1 MIRALLYAASL
12 ALLPVF
18 GASVVV
24 AIDETMAFEPG
35 LLVAAGCAILTVEMT
50 FLSFMKISWS
60 PLVVGVPLFA
70 LAAVSVL
77 HLGRRRLRVSREA
90 SLPSLPVWGVPLG
103 VLGVALVSMAAITAT
118 STSIDFVYF
127 WGPKAQWFTLH
138 RGIDFR
144 YLSARD
150 NFLMHPDYPPLV
162 PLVFAW
168 SSLWAG
174 FSWWAPILS
183 TPLYVGLAGWSFWR
197 LGRRSVGAPILAGLT
212 CLFVTTL
219 GYCLVVTNSLGNA
232 EVFLVCWEAQALALL
247 TFWPPSSR
255 RDLLA
260 SVILSAAVLTKVEG
274 AALAMLTAA
283 AFSVARKPAIR
294 WGRFVRLAGIPFAV
308 LLGWMAI
315 GHLKEIREAYSR
327 SNPYGPF
334 TLVHL
339 SRIVP
344 SVLAAGNYE
353 AWFLPWLA
361 LLGVIALSPRPAAG
375 VRYLVLSFLYFLF
388 VVFCY
393 LHGASDPHD
402 WILVSAPR
410 LLLAPLTVLVF
421 GAAATWIPVAEIFD
435 SPAVGVLL

>member
-1 MIRALLYAASL
+1 MTRAFLYAAFL

-18 GASVVV
+18 GLSVVA

-35 LLVAAGCAILTVEMT
+35 LLTAAGCAILTVEMT
-50 FLSFMKISWS
+50 FLSVMKIAWS
-60 PLVVGVPLFA
+60 PLVIGVPLLA
-70 LAAVSVL
+70 LAALSVPRL
-77 HLGRRRLRVSREA
+77 VRSRLRLGRDAGLSW
-90 SLPSLPVWGVPLG
+90 LPAWSVVLG

-127 WGPKAQWFTLH
+127 WGPKAQQFALH

-144 YLSARD
+144 YLSAPD

-168 SSLWAG
+168 SSLGAG

-183 TPLYVGLAGWSFWR
+183 TPIFVALAGWSFWR
-197 LGRRSVGAPILAGLT
+197 LGRRSVEAPILAGLSS
-212 CLFVTTL
+212 LFVIIL
-219 GYCLVVTNSLGNA
+219 VYCLVVTNSLGNA

-260 SVILSAAVLTKVEG
+260 SVMLSAVVLTKVEG

-283 AFSVARKPAIR
+283 AFSVGRRPAIR
-294 WGRFVRLAGIPFAV
+294 WGRVFRLAGIPLAV
-308 LLGWMAI
+308 LVGWIAI
-315 GHLKEIREAYSR
+315 GHFEGISEAYSR
-327 SNPYGPF
+327 SNPYGSF

-339 SRIVP
+339 SLIVP
-344 SVLAAGNYE
+344 RVLAAGNYE

-361 LLGVIALSPRPAAG
+361 LLGVIALSPRPAAS
-375 VRYLVLSFLYFLF
+375 VRYLGLSFLYFLF

-393 LHGASDPHD
+393 LHGGSDPHD

-410 LLLAPLTVLVF
+410 LLLAPLALLVF
-421 GAAATWIPVAEIFD
+421 GAAAAWIPIEARL
-435 SPAVGVLL
+435 S

>member
-18 GASVVV
+18 GLSVVI
-24 AIDETMAFEPG
+24 AIDETMAVEPG
-35 LLVAAGCAILTVEMT
+35 LLTAAGCALLAVEMT
-50 FLSFMKISWS
+50 FLSMMKIAWS
-60 PLVVGVPLFA
+60 PVVVGVPLLA
-70 LAAVSVL
+70 LAAVSVPRL
-77 HLGRRRLRVSREA
+77 VKSRLRVSREA
-90 SLPSLPVWGVPLG
+90 GLPSLPGWGVALG
-103 VLGVALVSMAAITAT
+103 FLGIALVSMAAITAT

-127 WGPKAQWFTLH
+127 WGPKAQQFALQ

-144 YLSARD
+144 YLSAPD

-162 PLVFAW
+162 PLIFAW

-183 TPLYVGLAGWSFWR
+183 TPLFVALAGWSFWR
-197 LGRRSVGAPILAGLT
+197 LGRRSAGAPILAGLS
-212 CLFVTTL
+212 CLFVITL
-219 GYCLVVTNSLGNA
+219 GYVLVVTNSLGNA

-260 SVILSAAVLTKVEG
+260 SVMLSAVVLTKVEG
-274 AALAMLTAA
+274 AALAILTAA
-283 AFSVARKPAIR
+283 AFSVVRKPAIR
-294 WGRFVRLAGIPFAV
+294 WGRFFRLAGIPLAV
-308 LLGWMAI
+308 LGGWIAI
-315 GHLKEIREAYSR
+315 GHSRGISEAYSR

-344 SVLAAGNYE
+344 RVLAAGSYE
-353 AWFLPWLA
+353 ASFLPWLA
-361 LLGVIALSPRPAAG
+361 LLGVIALSPRPAASA
-375 VRYLVLSFLYFLF
+375 RYLGLSFLYFLF

-410 LLLAPLTVLVF
+410 LLLGPLTVLVF
-421 GAAATWIPVAEIFD
+421 GAAATWIPVE
-435 SPAVGVLL
+435 SLRLS